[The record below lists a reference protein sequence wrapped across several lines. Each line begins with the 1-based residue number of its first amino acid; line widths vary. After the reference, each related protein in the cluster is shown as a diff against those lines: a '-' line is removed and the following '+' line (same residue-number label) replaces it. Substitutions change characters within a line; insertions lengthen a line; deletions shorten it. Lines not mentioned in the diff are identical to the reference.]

1 MYSTCLF
8 CHDDLGRNEAIE
20 HFPVGRRLA
29 FDASKGRL
37 WVVCR
42 KCERWN
48 LTPLEERWEAIEE
61 AERLFSDTRMRV
73 STDNIGLA
81 KLREGTTL
89 IRIGSAL
96 RPELAAWRY
105 GDQFGRR
112 RRRHLAFT
120 AAGITVVAGIAIAG
134 PATGI
139 IAGGGWGLWQGANA
153 LHNLY
158 QAKRVRTRLRLPNS
172 DDVLPIRKNQL
183 DHTSIVRTA
192 DESWGLRIS
201 MRKPGAA
208 KELGHENVILYTG
221 REALRA
227 ASKLLP
233 AVNESGARPQ
243 DVQSAV
249 SLLSQASDPSH
260 LFRRYASGVAP
271 DRATTRGAFRAGA
284 DERGETDVRKTTG
297 DLRRGHYLVRLPKE
311 VRLALEM
318 AAHEEQERRAL
329 EGELAILE
337 AAWREAEEVAKIAD
351 EMFLPENTEDRLGEL
366 RKGARATED

>member
-8 CHDDLGRNEAIE
+8 CNEDLGRNEAIE

-48 LTPLEERWEAIEE
+48 LTPLEERWEAIDE

-112 RRRHLAFT
+112 RRRHIAFT
-120 AAGITVVAGIAIAG
+120 AAGITVVAGIVIAG
-134 PATGI
+134 PATGF

-158 QAKRVRTRLRLPNS
+158 QSKRIRTKLREPGT
-172 DDVLPIRKNQL
+172 DRVVAIRKKQL
-183 DHTSIVRTA
+183 EHTSLVRL
-192 DESWGLRIS
+192 DDDSWGLRVS
-201 MRKPGAA
+201 MRKPGGREAM
-208 KELGHENVILYTG
+208 ELRPESTVLLYTG
-221 REALRA
+221 SEALRA

-233 AVNESGARPQ
+233 AVNEQGAKS
-243 DVQSAV
+243 DEVQSAV
-249 SLLSQASDPSH
+249 KIITEVDSPDH
-260 LFRRYASGVAP
+260 LFRRYVSPQVEHVHLRNASGVAYK
-271 DRATTRGAFRAGA
+271 AHH
-284 DERGETDVRKTTG
+284 V
-297 DLRRGHYLVRLPKE
+297 HRLPKE

-351 EMFLPENTEDRLGEL
+351 EMFLPENTEARLGEL